1 MEVLQN
7 KKISLFS
14 RRYSGPSQVRA
25 AMASI
30 VPILGLI
37 SQGFRRKTAFHA
49 THIRNTNKSDHL
61 QGAPEIQVDQLI
73 QRNLGF
79 PIK

>member
-1 MEVLQN
+1 MLVPNLVLNGCEYMEVLQN

-14 RRYSGPSQVRA
+14 KRYSGPSQVRA

-37 SQGFRRKTAFHA
+37 S
-49 THIRNTNKSDHL
+49 
-61 QGAPEIQVDQLI
+61 
-73 QRNLGF
+73 
-79 PIK
+79 

>member
-14 RRYSGPSQVRA
+14 KRCSVPSQVRA

-37 SQGFRRKTAFHA
+37 S
-49 THIRNTNKSDHL
+49 
-61 QGAPEIQVDQLI
+61 
-73 QRNLGF
+73 
-79 PIK
+79 

>member
-1 MEVLQN
+1 MKLSVCYLNKKNFYWKKFNLLVTNLVLNGCEYMEVLQN

-14 RRYSGPSQVRA
+14 KRYSGPSQVRA

-37 SQGFRRKTAFHA
+37 S
-49 THIRNTNKSDHL
+49 
-61 QGAPEIQVDQLI
+61 
-73 QRNLGF
+73 
-79 PIK
+79 

>member
-1 MEVLQN
+1 M
-7 KKISLFS
+7 
-14 RRYSGPSQVRA
+14 
-25 AMASI
+25 
-30 VPILGLI
+30 
-37 SQGFRRKTAFHA
+37 
-49 THIRNTNKSDHL
+49 HIRNTNKSDHL